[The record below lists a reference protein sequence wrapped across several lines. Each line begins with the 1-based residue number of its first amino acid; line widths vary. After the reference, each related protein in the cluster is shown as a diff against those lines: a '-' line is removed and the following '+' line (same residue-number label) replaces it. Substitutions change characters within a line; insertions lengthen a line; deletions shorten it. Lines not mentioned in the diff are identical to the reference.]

1 MIWNSAKHALPLR
14 GRIRM
19 NLVKLSRSNR
29 ISFDIFFV
37 TLSHHDIDLPH
48 EPPSKWK
55 PMLTLHEHVKE
66 EPNWDFL
73 DVTNISL
80 PPFLRDLFLHFC
92 HASKRNKKGEKK
104 GMHNHNFFSLFLF
117 YRARKPEGRGGGQE
131 DHMESWVSPFG
142 TSVGCSLSRSHTPR
156 QCALL
161 ACPAL
166 HPSLIS
172 QTVLP

>member
-1 MIWNSAKHALPLR
+1 M
-14 GRIRM
+14 
-19 NLVKLSRSNR
+19 
-29 ISFDIFFV
+29 

-48 EPPSKWK
+48 EPPSNWK

-92 HASKRNKKGEKK
+92 HSSKRNKKGEKK

-117 YRARKPEGRGGGQE
+117 YRARKDEEEEVRRITWSHEFHLLKQVWATVAVAHTTTVCSACLPCTPSITHKSNSATVTPKPWTCERTGLPP
-131 DHMESWVSPFG
+131 SSPSFLAF
-142 TSVGCSLSRSHTPR
+142 LSPK
-156 QCALL
+156 
-161 ACPAL
+161 
-166 HPSLIS
+166 
-172 QTVLP
+172 

>member
-1 MIWNSAKHALPLR
+1 
-14 GRIRM
+14 
-19 NLVKLSRSNR
+19 
-29 ISFDIFFV
+29 V

-48 EPPSKWK
+48 EPPSNWK

-104 GMHNHNFFSLFLF
+104 RHAQPQLFLSF
-117 YRARKPEGRGGGQE
+117 SFLPCSEGRGGGQE
-131 DHMESWVSPFG
+131 DHMESWVSPFE

-156 QCALL
+156 QCSACLL
-161 ACPAL
+161 CT
-166 HPSLIS
+166 PSITHQS
-172 QTVLP
+172 NSATVTPKPWTCERTGLPPSSPSFLAFLSPK